1 MRIRQAFNIPETLR
15 YYRHLHQHILGLH
28 IFRYNSKYNSKTRFK
43 CNILNV
49 PYDNI
54 VIITISSSIFTRY
67 LSSMLKKKN
76 KQTATLILLWI
87 DKDQERENVHL
98 LHAVWML

>member
-54 VIITISSSIFTRY
+54 VIITISSSIFTR
-67 LSSMLKKKN
+67 LHAKKK
-76 KQTATLILLWI
+76 QTDSDPNLAM
-87 DKDQERENVHL
+87 DR
-98 LHAVWML
+98 